1 MHIRDVQP
9 GPEGAALGR
18 LMASVYAQ
26 LPGFPQP
33 DEQPGY
39 YAMLHDIARFAER
52 PGARVLV
59 AFDDDASLL
68 GGVVYFADMA
78 EYGSGGTATAERNAS
93 GIRLLGVDPARR
105 GLGIGTALTLH
116 CIDLARAAGHAQ
128 VILHTT
134 AAMKSAWAMYEK
146 LGFQRSEDLD
156 FHQQGLPVFGF
167 RLRL

>member
-9 GPEGAALGR
+9 GAEAAALGR

-39 YAMLHDIARFAER
+39 YAMLQDIARFAER
-52 PGARVLV
+52 PEARVLV
-59 AFDDDASLL
+59 ALDDNASLL
-68 GGVVYFADMA
+68 GGVVYFGDMA

-93 GIRLLGVDPARR
+93 GIRLLGVDPERR
-105 GLGIGTALTLH
+105 GLGIGKALTLH
-116 CIDLARAAGHAQ
+116 CIDLARAAGHGQ

-134 AAMKSAWAMYEK
+134 AAMKPAWAMYEK
-146 LGFQRSEDLD
+146 LGFQRSSDLD
-156 FHQQGLPVFGF
+156 FLQQSLPVFGF
-167 RLRL
+167 RLTL